1 MTKRHFVA
9 FAEYIRIELVNS
21 GKLEA
26 AKLAADMV
34 ATVAYG
40 YNARF
45 DYARFMVACGLAE
58 KPTSHKRGEGLRTN
72 TGKDAMAFADSSAQL

>member
-1 MTKRHFVA
+1 MTKRHFIA
-9 FAEYIRIELVNS
+9 FAEYIRIELVNA
-21 GKLEA
+21 GKLES

-45 DYARFMVACGLAE
+45 DYARFMKACGLTDVT
-58 KPTSHKRGEGLRTN
+58 PGLHPDGSRPRT
-72 TGKDAMAFADSSAQL
+72 GSDAMSFSDSSAQL